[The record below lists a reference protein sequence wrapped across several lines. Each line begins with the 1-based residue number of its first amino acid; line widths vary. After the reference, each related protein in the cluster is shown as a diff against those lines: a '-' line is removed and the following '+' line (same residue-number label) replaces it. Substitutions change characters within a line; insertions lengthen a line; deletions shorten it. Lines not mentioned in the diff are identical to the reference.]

1 MTDQAPPAA
10 IGDDER
16 KLPLVADANG
26 ERTELHGH
34 VEAIFGTIRT
44 VVIAFSLLFA
54 VVGGGLGFFG
64 WRTTSDIGATID
76 ASADSRIGRLIEG
89 TNDANASL
97 TRSIEELTSQ
107 VTSISDRARRLLGDI
122 ESAEQTLQIVDAGL
136 TDPIGDYLRIQTGDS
151 VDPLDVEQRR
161 KAETVFRRLIEQSQ
175 SEQGG
180 VPGDTLFNAAAT
192 ASAFEMRMLGA
203 RLAKAAY
210 ETDRTSVHEARMLRF
225 ELMTNEI
232 LAEDA
237 YQRMRQLSESAP
249 RHQMHLTLSE
259 LFNLTFVIG
268 RFEEFTQMLDDLKAR
283 LGDGAISY
291 VWLLQAQVLL
301 GNGGSTH
308 VSRAVTEL
316 EQGLRL
322 LQDESPSAV
331 WYGESV
337 EQAQLVLAISGSS
350 MFSRTCHPAS
360 ANLRATVRLKL
371 WPSRALP
378 NHSFFIF
385 LVLKNERSKRPL
397 WAPDTT

>member
-136 TDPIGDYLRIQTGDS
+136 TDPIGDYLGQ
-151 VDPLDVEQRR
+151 
-161 KAETVFRRLIEQSQ
+161 
-175 SEQGG
+175 
-180 VPGDTLFNAAAT
+180 N
-192 ASAFEMRMLGA
+192 
-203 RLAKAAY
+203 
-210 ETDRTSVHEARMLRF
+210 TDW
-225 ELMTNEI
+225 
-232 LAEDA
+232 
-237 YQRMRQLSESAP
+237 
-249 RHQMHLTLSE
+249 
-259 LFNLTFVIG
+259 
-268 RFEEFTQMLDDLKAR
+268 R
-283 LGDGAISY
+283 LGRPFRCGAEKE
-291 VWLLQAQVLL
+291 
-301 GNGGSTH
+301 
-308 VSRAVTEL
+308 SRDSIPKTN
-316 EQGLRL
+316 
-322 LQDESPSAV
+322 
-331 WYGESV
+331 
-337 EQAQLVLAISGSS
+337 
-350 MFSRTCHPAS
+350 RTV
-360 ANLRATVRLKL
+360 TVRARRCS
-371 WPSRALP
+371 WRY
-378 NHSFFIF
+378 
-385 LVLKNERSKRPL
+385 LV
-397 WAPDTT
+397 